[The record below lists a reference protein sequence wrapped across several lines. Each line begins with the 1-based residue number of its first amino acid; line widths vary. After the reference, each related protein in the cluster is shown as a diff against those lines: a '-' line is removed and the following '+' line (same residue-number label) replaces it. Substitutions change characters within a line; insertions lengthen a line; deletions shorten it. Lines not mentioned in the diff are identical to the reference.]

1 MFSLDLE
8 AIIILSTQMNES
20 YYEELS
26 IVCLTIVYHSL
37 LPGSEFIGLLLHSFF
52 PHFGAEC
59 SQTSCTETF
68 GMIFQPKRVKSEN
81 DYSS

>member
-52 PHFGAEC
+52 PPLWC
-59 SQTSCTETF
+59 
-68 GMIFQPKRVKSEN
+68 
-81 DYSS
+81 